1 MNIEQVLNTAYEGIV
16 VEVQFSSGAVYH
28 YKYARATIEIGTMV
42 VVPAKGAMSLGTVVG
57 VCDETVLNL
66 DYPKAYKWIVQE
78 VSFSEYEKLCE
89 KDEKMLNFLKKEKR
103 KDLRQQL
110 LNSFENSGLDINQM
124 LALGLEGSMEGVNEP
139 VR

>member
-16 VEVQFSSGAVYH
+16 VEVQFPSGGVYH
-28 YKYARATIEIGTMV
+28 YKHTRAVEIGTMV
-42 VVPAKGAMSLGTVVG
+42 VVPTKETMGLGIVVA

-103 KDLRQQL
+103 KNLRQQL